1 MMQTLEN
8 LKKKVSRTVLLLYGR
23 ELGDA
28 GLVCVAEVVSRE
40 VGGDDSVCKGHV
52 GVDGGYGWAD
62 AGTGND
68 YADAVDARLLGDDYV
83 VYDS

>member
-1 MMQTLEN
+1 M
-8 LKKKVSRTVLLLYGR
+8 
-23 ELGDA
+23 
-28 GLVCVAEVVSRE
+28 
-40 VGGDDSVCKGHV
+40 GGDDSVCKGHV

-68 YADAVDARLLGDDYV
+68 YADAVDARLLGDDFV